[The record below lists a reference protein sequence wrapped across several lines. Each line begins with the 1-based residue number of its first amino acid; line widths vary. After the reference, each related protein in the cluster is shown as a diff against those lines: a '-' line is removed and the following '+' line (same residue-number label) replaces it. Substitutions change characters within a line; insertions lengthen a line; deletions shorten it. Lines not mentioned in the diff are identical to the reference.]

1 MNKYL
6 RSGKRE
12 KVMPYKEIVN
22 NKKQKKY
29 LGYRLSYFIAKVKEN
44 MKLHCFQTLYETV
57 RRKILRRA
65 RKTIF

>member
-1 MNKYL
+1 
-6 RSGKRE
+6 
-12 KVMPYKEIVN
+12 MPYKEIVN